1 MNFSIVDIV
10 VLALL
15 LIVAISYL
23 VKGFHKAGINDIML
37 IGIIVGVVLLTPMLV
52 AEAIKLP
59 FVINIKDSLTA
70 SLASISPDLG
80 ETLTSVIV
88 YALVIAV
95 LLLALWLIS
104 KLLKLI
110 LRAIFKP
117 RNKFFK
123 VFDKLFGMIF
133 GIALYGIIFLGVVG
147 AVATVKDPTIQ
158 AEMQKS
164 IVQQN
169 NPLAEF
175 CEKNLNVGDF
185 ILSLNPQPPE
195 EEGGEGDGSGDE
207 GAGDEGSGTGSAGI
221 E

>member
-23 VKGFHKAGINDIML
+23 VKGFHKAGINDLML
-37 IGIIVGVVLLTPMLV
+37 IGIIVGVIFLTPILV
-52 AEAIKLP
+52 IEAIKLP
-59 FVINIKDSLTA
+59 FVITMKESLTA
-70 SLASISPDLG
+70 SLASVSPDLG

-88 YALVIAV
+88 YALVIVV
-95 LLLALWLIS
+95 LLLALWLVS

-123 VFDKLFGMIF
+123 FLDKLLGMIF
-133 GIALYGIIFLGVVG
+133 GIALYGVIFLGVVG
-147 AVATVKDPTIQ
+147 AVATVEDPTIQ

-169 NPLAEF
+169 NPLADF

-185 ILSLNPQPPE
+185 ILSLNPEAPS
-195 EEGGEGDGSGDE
+195 EEGGEGSGE
-207 GAGDEGSGTGSAGI
+207 GAGDEGSGTGSVGI